1 MAYPHG
7 YVPHTMLLFTYSESF
22 QDDLASISDDEPL
35 QFMKHWCSGGVQLR
49 SLPVCFPMIIPTPDL
64 ALDCAGGLTGG
75 SMLTDS
81 SKVVFQVSQVDDS
94 IAIQVQAVFRFLGKS
109 PIAPVRAFDGPIAC
123 CAMIII
129 YTTLFY
135 LFVTLHS
142 IHYLCLCRKL
152 LLTNWTNYLSRSTSW
167 LLIYNA
173 PQNAVRMSEIVYP
186 TDIMA
191 KL

>member
-1 MAYPHG
+1 
-7 YVPHTMLLFTYSESF
+7 
-22 QDDLASISDDEPL
+22 
-35 QFMKHWCSGGVQLR
+35 
-49 SLPVCFPMIIPTPDL
+49 
-64 ALDCAGGLTGG
+64 
-75 SMLTDS
+75 MLTDS

-94 IAIQVQAVFRFLGKS
+94 IAIQVQAGEYLMFFGVLALFEVFRFLGKS

>member
-49 SLPVCFPMIIPTPDL
+49 
-64 ALDCAGGLTGG
+64 DCAGGLTGG

-94 IAIQVQAVFRFLGKS
+94 IAIQVQADFLENL
-109 PIAPVRAFDGPIAC
+109 P
-123 CAMIII
+123 
-129 YTTLFY
+129 
-135 LFVTLHS
+135 LH
-142 IHYLCLCRKL
+142 L
-152 LLTNWTNYLSRSTSW
+152 
-167 LLIYNA
+167 
-173 PQNAVRMSEIVYP
+173 
-186 TDIMA
+186 
-191 KL
+191 